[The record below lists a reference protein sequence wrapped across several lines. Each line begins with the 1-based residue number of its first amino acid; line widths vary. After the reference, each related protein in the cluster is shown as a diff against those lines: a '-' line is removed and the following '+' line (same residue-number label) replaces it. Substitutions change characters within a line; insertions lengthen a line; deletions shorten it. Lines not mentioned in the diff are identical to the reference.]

1 MSAVLNPID
10 TTTAV
15 MNFSCELRQSSYRK
29 GGSPV
34 DLIHRVE
41 ITIHHSMDLTQKA
54 HSRIGASEAQLK
66 RRALIQQS
74 AIQNLRLSAD
84 SHELRK
90 SARFG
95 I

>member
-1 MSAVLNPID
+1 VSAALNPSD

-15 MNFSCELRQSSYRK
+15 MNLRRELRQSRYRK

-41 ITIHHSMDLTQKA
+41 ITIHHSMHLTQKA
-54 HSRIGASEAQLK
+54 PSRTGASEAQLK
-66 RRALIQQS
+66 RRVLIQQS

-84 SHELRK
+84 SHELEK
-90 SARFG
+90 SARLG